1 MRGLSRVAKSRRIK
15 LRLLACLGVPPDDCA
30 TTCQGRIKTSM
41 TTAKESLYESL
52 EVSQRASAAVI
63 KAAYRCLVQMHHP
76 DKHGG
81 HPSAVEKL
89 ARINHAYAV
98 LSSPEQR
105 ARYDATAGNSTPD
118 TDRRGARASR
128 AAGAASPT
136 AAPKRGGSRAFAFR
150 PLTDPPDGR

>member
-1 MRGLSRVAKSRRIK
+1 
-15 LRLLACLGVPPDDCA
+15 
-30 TTCQGRIKTSM
+30 M
-41 TTAKESLYESL
+41 TTAKECLYESL
-52 EVSQRASAAVI
+52 EVSPRASAAVI

-105 ARYDATAGNSTPD
+105 ARYDATAGNDSPD
-118 TDRRGARASR
+118 TDRRGASAKR
-128 AAGAASPT
+128 AARAASPT
-136 AAPKRGGSRAFAFR
+136 VAAKRGASRAFAFR
-150 PLTDPPDGR
+150 PLTDPPDRR

>member
-1 MRGLSRVAKSRRIK
+1 
-15 LRLLACLGVPPDDCA
+15 
-30 TTCQGRIKTSM
+30 M

-52 EVSQRASAAVI
+52 EVSPRASAAVI

-81 HPSAVEKL
+81 HPSAVDRL

-105 ARYDATAGNSTPD
+105 ARYDAAMGGVVPD
-118 TDRRGARASR
+118 TDRRGASASR
-128 AAGAASPT
+128 AARAAGPP
-136 AAPKRGGSRAFAFR
+136 APAKRGGSRAFAFR
-150 PLTDPPDGR
+150 PLTDPPNRR